1 MNPSVTLL
9 LFPIQFI
16 ICSTVEKKF
25 SITYYGDMTYQ
36 QYLNEI
42 ACNEQL
48 PSLYR
53 FIMIDFDLDEFFN
66 QTLTKQDKRSTIDD
80 FLIKNQ
86 CKYTHLHKVN
96 LLKSIYDDDYNR
108 YKKLQILFNLNIYKV
123 GDIKLKFSMIMNI
136 LSNVYKWCS
145 NCLPFQFYLSAELE
159 PLLTNLSWTPNELKV
174 VFIFDKS
181 WEKLYPVT
189 YFNPILNGCYQY
201 SGIIKSTQSEMIK
214 RMKISFQKC
223 NLGQT
228 TLTVAM
234 RFYPALCELDQD
246 SGSNETQLIGGVEI
260 NLLKFFAHK
269 LNFKIRVNPNI
280 LMSNNSTESM
290 ISSIL
295 QDESQFGMCAI
306 MYNKRRFREAT
317 MTNFVFS
324 DGMGFI
330 SRNDKLINRD
340 WLILKPFPTII
351 WIFILAVFIVIISVM
366 NIADRYHPTDKNG
379 KYNLW
384 KFERTTR
391 LIGIFLNQSVNTW
404 KERGNSSRLKYG
416 VWMFSTLILS
426 TNYISIFYSLL
437 TLPQYER
444 PIDTVNDLMESIK
457 DDSHTIWTQS
467 NYEYLRR
474 MFQRSP
480 PQFKVLHEIGKHMT
494 R

>member
-1 MNPSVTLL
+1 
-9 LFPIQFI
+9 
-16 ICSTVEKKF
+16 
-25 SITYYGDMTYQ
+25 
-36 QYLNEI
+36 
-42 ACNEQL
+42 
-48 PSLYR
+48 
-53 FIMIDFDLDEFFN
+53 
-66 QTLTKQDKRSTIDD
+66 
-80 FLIKNQ
+80 
-86 CKYTHLHKVN
+86 
-96 LLKSIYDDDYNR
+96 
-108 YKKLQILFNLNIYKV
+108 
-123 GDIKLKFSMIMNI
+123 
-136 LSNVYKWCS
+136 
-145 NCLPFQFYLSAELE
+145 
-159 PLLTNLSWTPNELKV
+159 
-174 VFIFDKS
+174 
-181 WEKLYPVT
+181 
-189 YFNPILNGCYQY
+189 
-201 SGIIKSTQSEMIK
+201 
-214 RMKISFQKC
+214 
-223 NLGQT
+223 
-228 TLTVAM
+228 
-234 RFYPALCELDQD
+234 
-246 SGSNETQLIGGVEI
+246 
-260 NLLKFFAHK
+260 
-269 LNFKIRVNPNI
+269 
-280 LMSNNSTESM
+280 MSNNSTESM

-324 DGMGFI
+324 EGMGFI

-426 TNYISIFYSLL
+426 TNYNSIFYSLL

-494 R
+494 RTNSKTFEDEFQMISTVKRDPTNIVVGPRYLLHILKQMLAPEAALHVGSGNVFQTNVVIPLAKRSPLIEPFNFRLRQIFESGILDSWLENAIIDALTRKFMFNFFSTKVDLKKSASDENSSQIKSLELDNFKSLYIIWLSGNAIGLLFFFIEIFVYSFSKKKVSVYNYINYRKT